1 MIAVSDELER
11 PGVRRGFDAEKA
23 GRRAE
28 CDGGGLVMGSRYAAR
43 QEFTGTLTG
52 EFYDEGDPPWRWY
65 LMEQLTRKPADY
77 PFEAVWCE
85 SESLFL
91 IGPAS
96 PDTSEG
102 APPSRSHATKKRN
115 EEQG

>member
-1 MIAVSDELER
+1 MARDAD
-11 PGVRRGFDAEKA
+11 VRHGFDAEKA

-28 CDGGGLVMGSRYAAR
+28 CDGGGLIMGSRYAAR

-65 LMEQLTRKPADY
+65 KMEELTDKPADY
-77 PFEAVWCE
+77 PFDAVWCE

-91 IGPAS
+91 RPSTSGDDDRGPAS
-96 PDTSEG
+96 PG
-102 APPSRSHATKKRN
+102 
-115 EEQG
+115 EQGS